1 MASLFAVLGEIMKLF
16 ITMLLI
22 FFAFEVMAEE
32 HMLKESK
39 YKYVEQSI
47 GKGKPY
53 FLEVGS
59 DSCRSCQ
66 IMGNMLYKVT
76 QKYPEYNIH
85 FINVKKERDAAKK
98 LKVMMIPTQIIYD
111 KNGKEVYRHIGV
123 LSANELNSLFEK
135 HSF

>member
-1 MASLFAVLGEIMKLF
+1 MASLFAVLGEIMKFFMTTFLILF
-16 ITMLLI
+16 AL
-22 FFAFEVMAEE
+22 ESMAGE
-32 HMLKESK
+32 LKESK

-66 IMGNMLYKVT
+66 IMSDMLYKVT
-76 QKYPEYNIH
+76 QKHPEYNIH
-85 FINVKKERDAAKK
+85 FINVKKEREAAKK

-123 LSANELNSLFEK
+123 LSGNELNNLFK
-135 HSF
+135 QYFY